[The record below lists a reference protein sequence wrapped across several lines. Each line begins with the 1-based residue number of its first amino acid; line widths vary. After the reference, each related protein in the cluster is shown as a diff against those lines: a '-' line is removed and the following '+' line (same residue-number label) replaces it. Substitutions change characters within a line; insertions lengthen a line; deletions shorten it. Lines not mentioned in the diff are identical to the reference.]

1 MPDPHDFNSIHNCDF
16 LFTSMRS
23 GTNLTVTT
31 IQLLTSKPVSFFSP
45 REIHRKDLL
54 GINRLNL
61 EEDETKKP
69 FFRTH
74 NPCIGKLSDED
85 NRLIMVLRNPK
96 EVLLGFL
103 YDKEDKFAEF
113 LEEKGAFKGYLGRL
127 GVFDRWNPENK
138 LLIRYEDLIQKPEEV
153 LPILLDFFDDSHE
166 RLADHL
172 ENIEDLREKMASSY
186 KRQHVN
192 GGCPLSRT
200 QNVLFHSE
208 QMPIELLKKADE
220 ILKRSAPDLWEKY
233 LYVYE
238 TLDEE

>member
-31 IQLLTSKPVSFFSP
+31 IQLLTSKPVRFFSP
-45 REIHRKDLL
+45 RKIHRKDLL

-103 YDKEDKFAEF
+103 
-113 LEEKGAFKGYLGRL
+113 
-127 GVFDRWNPENK
+127 
-138 LLIRYEDLIQKPEEV
+138 
-153 LPILLDFFDDSHE
+153 
-166 RLADHL
+166 
-172 ENIEDLREKMASSY
+172 
-186 KRQHVN
+186 
-192 GGCPLSRT
+192 
-200 QNVLFHSE
+200 
-208 QMPIELLKKADE
+208 
-220 ILKRSAPDLWEKY
+220 
-233 LYVYE
+233 
-238 TLDEE
+238 